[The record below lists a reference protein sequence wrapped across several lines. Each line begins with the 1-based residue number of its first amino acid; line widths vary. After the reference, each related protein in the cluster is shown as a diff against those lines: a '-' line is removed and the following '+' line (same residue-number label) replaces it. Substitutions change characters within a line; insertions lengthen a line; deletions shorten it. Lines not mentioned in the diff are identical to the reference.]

1 MVFTPLTLAIVRAL
15 WIGEEQG
22 RAKGEIVDAVGGV

>member
-1 MVFTPLTLAIVRAL
+1 MVFTPLTFAIVSAL

-22 RAKGEIVDAVGGV
+22 RAKGEIVGAVGSV